1 MIFLSILMQTIC
13 FCLSAHLFRASK
25 FHLFFLF
32 SGKPRKFGL
41 PVFLQ
46 LCGFLFL
53 FLGENQL
60 LPEAAA
66 DVSHTLKSEGIVKVK
81 SAAPQIMP
89 ETLNRETAAAILQ
102 NDRRCEYYIVSKLLS
117 ELFEFE
123 FSVLSSESISMSL
136 LSIPNKLSSAKSLP

>member
-1 MIFLSILMQTIC
+1 M
-13 FCLSAHLFRASK
+13 
-25 FHLFFLF
+25 
-32 SGKPRKFGL
+32 

>member
-1 MIFLSILMQTIC
+1 M
-13 FCLSAHLFRASK
+13 
-25 FHLFFLF
+25 
-32 SGKPRKFGL
+32 

-66 DVSHTLKSEGIVKVK
+66 DVSHTLKSEGIVTVK

-89 ETLNRETAAAILQ
+89 ETLNREAAAAILQ
-102 NDRRCEYYIVSKLLS
+102 NDRRCKYYIVSKLLS

-136 LSIPNKLSSAKSLP
+136 LSIPNKLSSANSLP